1 MRTETNLKAK
11 LANGGHAFG
20 TMVFEFFT
28 PGMPAIVASANA
40 DFILFDMEHA
50 GSGFE
55 TLKSLMAGCRGLGLA
70 PLIRV
75 PHDDYHFIARALDIG
90 AHGVMVPMVE
100 TVEQARHIVSC
111 AHYPPHGR
119 RGAAFSVAHDDYLPG
134 PPGQKMAAARARTI
148 VIPQIETA
156 TGLANVEAIA
166 AVEGVDVVWLGHFD
180 LTNSMGIPGQF
191 DHPDYRTA
199 VARDRRGSS
208 GRGQVC
214 RVHGRRRDMG
224 AGLLGARLPDDRL
237 RPRSS
242 RVPECLEGR
251 HRPFE
256 GTSEMSSAPRV
267 GLTRDLLDST
277 GNASFG
283 ADALRLFDQE
293 SRVAWEFIPEMVS
306 EITPAMAARYDAI
319 YVNSPKVTAATVAG
333 PTSAC
338 ASSRATA
345 WATTRST
352 SAR

>member
-191 DHPDYRTA
+191 DHPDYSTA
-199 VARDRRGSS
+199 VARIVAAARAAGKSAGFMAGDETWARDYWE
-208 GRGQVC
+208 
-214 RVHGRRRDMG
+214 HGFRMI
-224 AGLLGARLPDDRL
+224 AYGLDHLVFRNALKDGIDRL
-237 RPRSS
+237 K
-242 RVPECLEGR
+242 E
-251 HRPFE
+251 
-256 GTSEMSSAPRV
+256 
-267 GLTRDLLDST
+267 
-277 GNASFG
+277 
-283 ADALRLFDQE
+283 
-293 SRVAWEFIPEMVS
+293 
-306 EITPAMAARYDAI
+306 
-319 YVNSPKVTAATVAG
+319 
-333 PTSAC
+333 
-338 ASSRATA
+338 RAK
-345 WATTRST
+345 
-352 SAR
+352 